1 MPAAP
6 PQAKARPSLAQVRR
20 WPPTV
25 PVPTA
30 APALGMSRRS
40 MYEAISTGRCP
51 VRVITVNGRLKVLT
65 ASLVAVLEGKDP
77 APGQLR

>member
-1 MPAAP
+1 MPAAQPQP
-6 PQAKARPSLAQVRR
+6 PARPSLAQVRR

-51 VRVITVNGRLKVLT
+51 VKVITVNGRLKVLT
-65 ASLVAVLEGKDP
+65 ASLVQVLEGSP
-77 APGQLR
+77 AAPPAA

>member
-1 MPAAP
+1 M
-6 PQAKARPSLAQVRR
+6 RR

-51 VRVITVNGRLKVLT
+51 LRVIAVNSRLKVLT